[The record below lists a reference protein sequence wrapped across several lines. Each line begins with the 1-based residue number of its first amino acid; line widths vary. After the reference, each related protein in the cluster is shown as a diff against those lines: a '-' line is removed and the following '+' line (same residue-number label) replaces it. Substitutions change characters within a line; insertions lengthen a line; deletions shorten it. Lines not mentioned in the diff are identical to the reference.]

1 MSATTTTVA
10 PSRIGPAFTAG
21 RAEGRA
27 LLMPYTPVG
36 FPDLPTSE
44 EVILNLVA
52 GGADIIEIGI
62 PFSDPLADGPT
73 VQRASQVAL
82 SHGVRL
88 ADGLELVERLRT
100 VHGVTIPLLFMGY
113 YNPILQY
120 GVEKFAAEAARVG
133 LDGVIV
139 PDLPVEESD
148 DLWTALRAHG
158 RDLVFLVAPTST
170 DERIRQIAERA
181 SGFIYCVALTGVTGS
196 RSEMPDLR
204 PYLSRI
210 RERTDLP
217 LAIGFGISTPDHIR
231 QVGAIADGAAVG
243 SAVISAL
250 EAVPPAEAPAAARAF
265 IESLRTGIEQRSPE
279 PALSAATTEQ

>member
-1 MSATTTTVA
+1 VSGATTTTA
-10 PSRIGPAFTAG
+10 AASRIGPTFAAA
-21 RAEGRA
+21 RAEGSA

-82 SHGVRL
+82 SHGVSL
-88 ADGLELVERLRT
+88 TDGLALVDRLRSI
-100 VHGVTIPLLFMGY
+100 HGVTIPLLFMGY

-120 GVEKFAAEAARVG
+120 GIEKFAAEATRVG

-170 DERIRQIAERA
+170 DERLLQITERA
-181 SGFIYCVALTGVTGS
+181 SGFIYCVSLTGVTGS
-196 RSEMPDLR
+196 RSELPDLR

-217 LAIGFGISTPDHIR
+217 LAIGFGISTPDHVR
-231 QVGAIADGAAVG
+231 QVAAVADGAAVG
-243 SAVISAL
+243 SAVISAI

-265 IESLRTGIEQRSPE
+265 IESLRTGIEQRT

>member
-1 MSATTTTVA
+1 MSGATTTTA
-10 PSRIGPAFTAG
+10 AASRIGPAFAAA

-82 SHGVRL
+82 SHGVSL
-88 ADGLELVERLRT
+88 TDGLALVDRLRSI
-100 VHGVTIPLLFMGY
+100 HGVTIPLLFMGY

-120 GVEKFAAEAARVG
+120 GIEKFAAEATRVG

-170 DERIRQIAERA
+170 DERLLQITERA
-181 SGFIYCVALTGVTGS
+181 SGFIYCVSLTGVTGS
-196 RSEMPDLR
+196 RSELPDLR

-217 LAIGFGISTPDHIR
+217 LAIGFGISTPDHVR
-231 QVGAIADGAAVG
+231 QVAAVADGAAVG
-243 SAVISAL
+243 SAVISAI

-265 IESLRTGIEQRSPE
+265 IESLRTGIEQRT